1 MHIEFLKVRYKNFL
15 STGNDFLEIDLS
27 KSGKTLVIGR
37 NGHGKSTLLD
47 AIYFACF
54 GRPFR
59 NINKGKLV
67 NSINK
72 KNCVV
77 ELEFKVGSSQY
88 LVRRGINPN
97 LFEVYQDSI
106 LVDQNAS
113 VRDDQKQFEKNI
125 LGGLT
130 PNVFRQLVVLGS
142 ASYVPFMQLTAP
154 QRREVIENLLD
165 IKVFSAMNSLLKE
178 SVSENKKNIL
188 SNQRDVENIDGL
200 IEAQER
206 QLSLANA
213 NHQEK
218 KDKLDAEIALKKAE
232 QDGMRSALADIPDEK
247 YDSTQE
253 QKAIDKSL
261 KLRDFKSKI
270 VTKIQG
276 FSSIVSFFENHD
288 NCPTCLQAITPEL
301 SKERIDLN
309 QAEIDKLKDA
319 LGKLQE
325 EQQKVTETILEYKAE
340 RERVS
345 KVQSIIADTKRA
357 IDSISRDIT
366 TLERMKG
373 EFQEVQQQPILDAIN
388 SLKEKRSRNQAVLKE
403 LLDEREVCGL
413 IAPMLKDGGVKA
425 KVIQRYI
432 PIINQRINHYLEAL
446 DFFVQ
451 FTLDEGFNEK
461 IMSRFRDEFEYNSF
475 SEGEKLRIDIAI
487 LFTWR
492 DIMKMRNTITTNL
505 LIMDEILDRS
515 IDQQGAD
522 EFLKLLNEVSSSSN
536 VFVISHRGTDLADK
550 FNRTLKFEKQGNYT
564 TLVSNEVT

>member
-1 MHIEFLKVRYKNFL
+1 MHIEFLKARYKNFL
-15 STGNDFLEIDLS
+15 SVGNDFLEIDLS
-27 KSGKTLVIGR
+27 KSGKTLIVGR
-37 NGHGKSTLLD
+37 NGHGKSSMLD
-47 AIYFACF
+47 AIYFALF

-72 KNCVV
+72 KDCIS
-77 ELEFKVGSSQY
+77 EIEFKIGADHY

-97 LFEVYQDSI
+97 IFEVYQNGS
-106 LVDQNAS
+106 LLDQNAS
-113 VRDDQKQFEKNI
+113 VRDDQKQFEKNV

-142 ASYVPFMQLTAP
+142 ASYVPFMQLTAS

-165 IKVFSAMNSLLKE
+165 IKVFSAMNSLLKDDI
-178 SVSENKKNIL
+178 SKNKNSIQ
-188 SNQRDVENIDGL
+188 SSQRNIDNIDNL
-200 IEAQER
+200 IQAQEK
-206 QLSLANA
+206 QLALANTDQ
-213 NHQEK
+213 QEK
-218 KDKLDAEIALKKAE
+218 KNKLDQEILLKQAEIEGIQSQLTDLPE
-232 QDGMRSALADIPDEK
+232 EK
-247 YDSTQE
+247 YDSSLE
-253 QKAIDKSL
+253 QKLVDKSL

-276 FSSIVSFFENHD
+276 FSSIVSFFQNHD
-288 NCPTCLQAITPEL
+288 TCPTCSQSITPEL
-301 SKERIDLN
+301 SKERVELN
-309 QAEIDKLKDA
+309 QSEIDKLKDGMEK
-319 LGKLQE
+319 LGS
-325 EQQKVTETILEYKAE
+325 EQQKVNDELQSLKLEKE
-340 RERVS
+340 RIS
-345 KVQSIIADTKRA
+345 KIQLSIDNFKRS
-357 IDSISRDIT
+357 IDNLNREIKS
-366 TLERMKG
+366 LERMKN
-373 EFQEVQQQPILDAIN
+373 EFQTIQQGQILSAIEDLKIQKQLN
-388 SLKEKRSRNQAVLKE
+388 SELMKE
-403 LLDEREVCGL
+403 LLENKEICSL
-413 IAPMLKDGGVKA
+413 IAPMLKDGGIKA

-451 FTLDEGFNEK
+451 FTLDEEFNEK
-461 IMSRFRDEFEYNSF
+461 ILSRHRDEFEYNSF

-536 VFVISHRGTDLADK
+536 VFVISHRGTELADK

-564 TLVSNEVT
+564 TLANE

>member
-1 MHIEFLKVRYKNFL
+1 MHIDFLKVRYKNFL
-15 STGNDFLEIDLS
+15 SVGNNFLEIDFS
-27 KSGKTLVIGR
+27 KSGRTLIVGR
-37 NGHGKSTLLD
+37 NGHGKSSMLD
-47 AIYFACF
+47 AIYFALF

-72 KNCVV
+72 KDCVV
-77 ELEFKVGSSQY
+77 ELEFKVGSDTF
-88 LVRRGINPN
+88 LTRRGINPN
-97 LFEVYQDSI
+97 IFEIYQNGT
-106 LVDQNAS
+106 LLDQNANL
-113 VRDDQKQFEKNI
+113 RDDQKQFEKNI

-142 ASYVPFMQLTAP
+142 ASYVPFMQLTAS

-165 IKVFSAMNSLLKE
+165 IKVFSVMNSLLKDV
-178 SVSENKKNIL
+178 VSENKKNIQI
-188 SNQRDVENIDGL
+188 NQRDMENVENL
-200 IEAQER
+200 IQSQEKLLMSMEAD
-206 QLSLANA
+206 SSK
-213 NHQEK
+213 K
-218 KDKLDAEIALKKAE
+218 KDKLDQEIKLKQAELE
-232 QDGMRSALADIPDEK
+232 SVESQLANIPEEK
-247 YDSTQE
+247 FDNASE
-253 QKAIDKSL
+253 QKLIDKSL

-276 FSSIVSFFENHD
+276 FSEIVSFFDNHD
-288 NCPTCLQAITPEL
+288 TCPTCSQIITEELAKEKIDFNQSEINKLKEGLNKLQIEQQKITVDLDGLKKE
-301 SKERIDLN
+301 KERIIKIEKTIVDFHYSIRNLN
-309 QAEIDKLKDA
+309 NEIKS
-319 LGKLQE
+319 
-325 EQQKVTETILEYKAE
+325 LEK
-340 RERVS
+340 
-345 KVQSIIADTKRA
+345 
-357 IDSISRDIT
+357 
-366 TLERMKG
+366 MKK
-373 EFQEVQQQPILDAIN
+373 EFQPVLTTMSTKDNIED
-388 SLKEKRSRNQAVLKE
+388 LKIQMQLKRGYMKE
-403 LLDEREVCGL
+403 LLEDREVCSL
-413 IAPMLKDGGVKA
+413 IVPMLKDGGVKA

-451 FTLDEGFNEK
+451 FTLDEEFNEK
-461 IMSRFRDEFEYNSF
+461 ILSRHRDEFEYNSF

-536 VFVISHRGTDLADK
+536 VFVISHRGTELADK

-564 TLVSNEVT
+564 TLVNE